1 MLERPEAKLDRHEL
15 RKKMAGLGFQELI
28 NYSFISEEAE
38 ADFAEVKDPIKV
50 LNPIASQMAVMR
62 TQLISGLVDR
72 LKYNLNRKADRA
84 ALFELGRIFRRDPS
98 VKGSDAAVEG
108 VYQPLHLAALVYGSA
123 RPAQWGERARN
134 FDFFDLKGA
143 VEMLLPG
150 RNLRFEKSNHPHSIR
165 DAPLLFI
172 STAKKSD
179 LLESFIPSSLIS
191 MSCRILRSSSS
202 SRKKRFLMSEFRS
215 TAASLSSS
223 RCPATSPCLL
233 TMQFRFRN

>member
-28 NYSFISEEAE
+28 NYSFISEDAE

-98 VKGSDAAVEG
+98 VKGSDSAVEG

-123 RPAQWGERARN
+123 RPAQWGEKARN
-134 FDFFDLKGA
+134 FDFFDLK
-143 VEMLLPG
+143 L
-150 RNLRFEKSNHPHSIR
+150 
-165 DAPLLFI
+165 
-172 STAKKSD
+172 
-179 LLESFIPSSLIS
+179 SLIH
-191 MSCRILRSSSS
+191 I
-202 SRKKRFLMSEFRS
+202 
-215 TAASLSSS
+215 
-223 RCPATSPCLL
+223 
-233 TMQFRFRN
+233 

>member
-1 MLERPEAKLDRHEL
+1 
-15 RKKMAGLGFQELI
+15 MAGLGFQELI

-150 RNLRFEKSNHPHSIR
+150 RNLRFRKNLTILHSIR
-165 DAPLLFI
+165 DTPLLFN

-179 LLESFIPSSLIS
+179 FMESFIPSSLIS
-191 MSCRILRSSSS
+191 MSCRIPPVVFELQGRS
-202 SRKKRFLMSEFRS
+202 
-215 TAASLSSS
+215 AS
-223 RCPATSPCLL
+223 
-233 TMQFRFRN
+233 